1 MLLKLLKYNIKLE
14 YVPGKNLVVA
24 DTLSRAYINTY
35 TPEDEEM
42 QYVIHALI
50 NNISISP
57 EKKILFQQ
65 ATQIDPDLCI
75 RYSSPHFHQ
84 SNGLA
89 EKAVNIVK
97 NILKKSNNIKDL
109 PFLIMEYNNTP
120 LPMLGYSPSQLLL
133 NRVMKTKIPI
143 SDEILKPNFI
153 DHDSIQKQLQFKQ
166 DKQKIYFDR
175 NSKTLIKLNKGENIM
190 IQMGNYWKKGKV
202 KDIVNERSYIVQD
215 EFGKTYHRNRK
226 FLNKTSLEYVPKYDT
241 FLDDDQLLSNDP
253 HTPEQ
258 LLQPENKNDSDLHY
272 LNESDLPSL
281 TNLFDDGNEDQ
292 QTPNS
297 KVNINSNLPVQP
309 NTNNSRPVR
318 EKSAPSYLKDYYLG
332 NA

>member
-1 MLLKLLKYNIKLE
+1 
-14 YVPGKNLVVA
+14 
-24 DTLSRAYINTY
+24 
-35 TPEDEEM
+35 
-42 QYVIHALI
+42 
-50 NNISISP
+50 
-57 EKKILFQQ
+57 
-65 ATQIDPDLCI
+65 
-75 RYSSPHFHQ
+75 
-84 SNGLA
+84 
-89 EKAVNIVK
+89 
-97 NILKKSNNIKDL
+97 
-109 PFLIMEYNNTP
+109 
-120 LPMLGYSPSQLLL
+120 
-133 NRVMKTKIPI
+133 
-143 SDEILKPNFI
+143 
-153 DHDSIQKQLQFKQ
+153 
-166 DKQKIYFDR
+166 
-175 NSKTLIKLNKGENIM
+175 M
-190 IQMGNYWKKGKV
+190 IQMENYWKKGKV

-215 EFGKTYHRNRK
+215 EFGKTYRRNQK

-297 KVNINSNLPVQP
+297 KVNINSNLPVLS